1 MGQEL
6 ETEIQNKYIKNK
18 IKELEAE
25 IEKLKQTTTDEEF
38 FLKRSEEKVQERNQA
53 MGQTKK
59 KQFSTVALH
68 GLYDKNDMRQFKSMT
83 LPVFS
88 TTTGAPYDSLKDG
101 ELLLSYR
108 TINDPNKIY
117 SRIDNTTIDHLAMKV
132 AALEG
137 KNIPELTQ
145 GLCTSS
151 GMAAVHM
158 STMPFLEV
166 GDEFVSSQFVYGGTN
181 QLFNVTYPKMGWKV
195 NWVYDPWNIENW
207 QNAITTK
214 TKFLYVE
221 SPSNPLLYIADLPE
235 LSKLAHDH
243 NIPLIV
249 DSTIATPALMRPLEF
264 GADIVVHSLSKAM
277 SSTGRAIGGAI
288 VAKDR
293 IITNV
298 LENEENFVM
307 KVKGGHFRN
316 LGPCLHPPSAADIW
330 DSINS
335 LEVRLKAMSASAL
348 KIAKFLAHH
357 PKVEK
362 VNYPGLH
369 GHPQHAI
376 AEKLMR
382 FEDGAFGGSHLMSFN
397 IVGDIYKT
405 MDFANVFDF
414 GVQVT
419 DLGRDY
425 TTWVHP
431 ATTTHGQ
438 MKPEERRKGYIYDN
452 LIRYSVGLEG
462 PDDAIAALEN
472 ALSKI

>member
-1 MGQEL
+1 MGQE
-6 ETEIQNKYIKNK
+6 EIIMDNYVKVK
-18 IKELEAE
+18 IRELESE
-25 IEKLKQTTTDEEF
+25 IEKLRQTSTDEEF
-38 FLKRSEEKVQERNQA
+38 FMKRSEETIHSRAEA
-53 MGQTKK
+53 MNESKK
-59 KQFSTVALH
+59 KQFSTVALN
-68 GLYDKNDMRQFKSMT
+68 GLYDKKDMRQFKSMI

-101 ELLLSYR
+101 ELLLSYK
-108 TINDPNKIY
+108 TVNDPNKIY

-145 GLCTSS
+145 GLCTAS
-151 GMAAVHM
+151 GMAAVHL

-181 QLFNVTYPKMGWKV
+181 QLFNVTYPHMGWKV
-195 NWVYDPWNIENW
+195 NWVYDPWNLDNW
-207 QNAITTK
+207 QNVITPK

-221 SPSNPLLYIADLPE
+221 SPSNPLLFIADLPE

-249 DSTIATPALMRPLEF
+249 DSTIASPALMRPLEF
-264 GADIVVHSLSKAM
+264 GADIVVHSLTKVM
-277 SSTGRAIGGAI
+277 SSTGRAIGGVI
-288 VAKDR
+288 VSKDR

-298 LENEENFVM
+298 SELQDNFAM
-307 KVKGGHFRN
+307 NVKGGHFRN
-316 LGPCLHPPSAADIW
+316 MGPCLHPPSAADIW

-335 LEVRLKAMSASAL
+335 LEVRLKGMSDSAM
-348 KIAKFLAHH
+348 KIAKFLANH

-362 VNYPGLH
+362 VNYPGLR

-382 FEDGAFGGSHLMSFN
+382 FEDGTFGGSHLMSFN

-405 MDFANVFDF
+405 MEFANLFNF

-462 PDDAIAALEN
+462 SNDAIAALDD

>member
-1 MGQEL
+1 MAQEMAD
-6 ETEIQNKYIKNK
+6 NNYVKNK
-18 IKELEAE
+18 IEELELE
-25 IEKLKQTTTDEEF
+25 IARLKDCSCDEDF
-38 FLKRSEEKVQERNQA
+38 FLKRSQQKVHSRTES
-53 MGQTKK
+53 MLKTKK
-59 KQFSTVALH
+59 QQFSTIALH
-68 GLYDKNDMRQFKSMT
+68 GLYDKADMRQFKSMT

-88 TTTGAPYDSLKDG
+88 TPTGAPFDSLKDG
-101 ELLLSYR
+101 ELLLSYK
-108 TINDPNKIY
+108 TVNDPNKIY

-158 STMPFLEV
+158 ATMPFLEV
-166 GDEFVSSQFVYGGTN
+166 SDEFVSSQFVYGGTN
-181 QLFNVTYPKMGWKV
+181 QLFNVTYPRMGWKV
-195 NWVYDPWNIENW
+195 NWVYDPWNLENW
-207 QNAITTK
+207 QNAITPK

-249 DSTIATPALMRPLEF
+249 DSTIASPALMRPLEF
-264 GADIVVHSLSKAM
+264 GADIVVHSMSKVMA
-277 SSTGRAIGGAI
+277 SNGRAIGGVI
-288 VAKDR
+288 VGKELIKTKNPDY
-293 IITNV
+293 
-298 LENEENFVM
+298 EENFTL
-307 KVKGGHFRN
+307 KLKGGHFRN
-316 LGPCLHPPSAADIW
+316 LGPCLHPPSAATIW
-330 DSINS
+330 DNLNS
-335 LEVRLKAMSASAL
+335 LEVRLKGMSESAM
-348 KIAKFLAHH
+348 KIAKFLANH

-362 VNYPGLH
+362 VNYPGLSK
-369 GHPQHAI
+369 HPQYDI
-376 AEKLMR
+376 AQKLMR
-382 FEDGAFGGSHLMSFN
+382 FEDGSFGGSHLMSFN

-405 MDFANVFDF
+405 MEFAGLLDF
-414 GVQVT
+414 GIQVT

-462 PDDAIAALEN
+462 PNDAITALDA

>member
-1 MGQEL
+1 MAQEI
-6 ETEIQNKYIKNK
+6 ESDTQNSYLKKK
-18 IKELEAE
+18 ISELEAE
-25 IEKLKQTTTDEEF
+25 ILKLKASSSDEEF
-38 FLKRSEEKVQERNQA
+38 FLKRSEEKIHSRTDA
-53 MGQTKK
+53 MQQTKK

-68 GLYDKNDMRQFKSMT
+68 GLYDKNDMIQFKSMV

-101 ELLLSYR
+101 ELLLSYK
-108 TINDPNKIY
+108 TVNDPNKIY

-151 GMAAVHM
+151 GMSAVHM
-158 STMPFLEV
+158 ATMPFLEV

-181 QLFNVTYPKMGWKV
+181 QLFNVTYPKSGWKV
-195 NWVYDPWNIENW
+195 NWVYEPWNIDNW
-207 QNAITTK
+207 QNAITSK

-221 SPSNPLLYIADLPE
+221 SPSNPLLFIADLPE

-288 VAKDR
+288 VSKDR

-298 LENEENFVM
+298 PELEEQFAM

-335 LEVRLKAMSASAL
+335 VEVRLKAMSQSAL
-348 KIAKFLAHH
+348 KIAKFLVNH

-362 VNYPGLH
+362 VNYPGLG

-382 FEDGAFGGSHLMSFN
+382 FEDGTFGGSHLMSFN

-405 MDFANVFDF
+405 MEFANVFDF

-438 MKPEERRKGYIYDN
+438 MTPEERRKGYIYDN

-462 PDDAIAALEN
+462 PDDAIAALDL

>member
-1 MGQEL
+1 MGQEEIVMDNYVKVKIRQL
-6 ETEIQNKYIKNK
+6 ES
-18 IKELEAE
+18 E
-25 IEKLKQTTTDEEF
+25 IEELKKSSTDEEF
-38 FLKRSEEKVQERNQA
+38 FLKRSEDKINSRTQA
-53 MGQTKK
+53 MQETKK
-59 KQFSTVALH
+59 KQFSTVALN
-68 GLYDKNDMRQFKSMT
+68 GLYDKNDMIQFKSMI

-101 ELLLSYR
+101 ELLLSYK
-108 TINDPNKIY
+108 TVNDPNKIY

-151 GMAAVHM
+151 GMSAVHM
-158 STMPFLEV
+158 ATMPFLEV

-181 QLFNVTYPKMGWKV
+181 QLFNVTYPKSGWKV
-195 NWVYDPWNIENW
+195 KWVFDPWNLDNW
-207 QNAITTK
+207 QNAITSK

-221 SPSNPLLYIADLPE
+221 SPSNPLLFIADLPE

-264 GADIVVHSLSKAM
+264 GADIIVHSLSKAM

-298 LENEENFVM
+298 PDLQDQFAN

-335 LEVRLKAMSASAL
+335 VEVRLKAMSDSAM
-348 KIAKFLAHH
+348 KIAKFLVNH

-362 VNYPGLH
+362 VNYPGLK

-382 FEDGAFGGSHLMSFN
+382 FEDGTFGGSHLMSFN

-405 MDFANVFDF
+405 MEFANLFNF

-438 MKPEERRKGYIYDN
+438 MTPEERRKGYIYDN

-462 PDDAIAALEN
+462 PNDAIAALDE
-472 ALSKI
+472 ALNKI

>member
-1 MGQEL
+1 MGQE
-6 ETEIQNKYIKNK
+6 EIVMDNYVKVK
-18 IKELEAE
+18 IRELESE
-25 IEKLKQTTTDEEF
+25 IEKLRQTSTDEEF
-38 FLKRSEEKVQERNQA
+38 FMKRSEETIRSRAEA
-53 MGQTKK
+53 MNESKK
-59 KQFSTVALH
+59 KQFSTVALN
-68 GLYDKNDMRQFKSMT
+68 GLYDKHDMRQFKSMI

-101 ELLLSYR
+101 ELLLSYK

-145 GLCTSS
+145 GLCTAS
-151 GMAAVHM
+151 GMAAVHL

-166 GDEFVSSQFVYGGTN
+166 GDEFVASQFVYGGTN
-181 QLFNVTYPKMGWKV
+181 QLFNVTYPRMGWKV
-195 NWVYDPWNIENW
+195 NWVYDPWNLDNW
-207 QNAITTK
+207 QNAITPK

-221 SPSNPLLYIADLPE
+221 SPSNPLLFIADLPE
-235 LSKLAHDH
+235 LGKLAHDH

-249 DSTIATPALMRPLEF
+249 DSTIASPALMRPLEF
-264 GADIVVHSLSKAM
+264 GADIVVHSLTKVM
-277 SSTGRAIGGAI
+277 SSTGRAIGGVI
-288 VAKDR
+288 VSKDR
-293 IITNV
+293 IVTNV
-298 LENEENFVM
+298 PELQDNFAM
-307 KVKGGHFRN
+307 NVKGGHFRN
-316 LGPCLHPPSAADIW
+316 MGPCLHPPSAADIW

-335 LEVRLKAMSASAL
+335 LEVRLKGMSESAM
-348 KIAKFLAHH
+348 KIAKFLANH

-362 VNYPGLH
+362 VNYPGLR

-382 FEDGAFGGSHLMSFN
+382 FEDGTFGGSHLMSFN
-397 IVGDIYKT
+397 IVGDIYRT
-405 MDFANVFDF
+405 MEFANIFNF

-462 PDDAIAALEN
+462 PNDAIAALDD

>member
-1 MGQEL
+1 MAQETVQKNYL
-6 ETEIQNKYIKNK
+6 HERIIQ
-18 IKELEAE
+18 LEAE
-25 IEKLKQTTTDEEF
+25 IAKLKECNSDEDF
-38 FLKRSEEKVQERNQA
+38 FIKRSSEKVDSRTNSMIQSKNKE
-53 MGQTKK
+53 
-59 KQFSTVALH
+59 FSTVALH
-68 GLYDKNDMRQFKSMT
+68 GLYDKQDMRQFKSMI

-101 ELLLSYR
+101 ELLLSYK
-108 TINDPNKIY
+108 TVNDPNKIY

-151 GMAAVHM
+151 GMSAVHM

-181 QLFNVTYPKMGWKV
+181 QLFNVTYPRMGWKV

-207 QNAITTK
+207 RKAITPK

-221 SPSNPLLYIADLPE
+221 SPSNPLLYIADIPE
-235 LSKLAHDH
+235 LSKLAHEH

-264 GADIVVHSLSKAM
+264 GADIIVHSLSKAM

-288 VAKDR
+288 VAKDT
-293 IITNV
+293 IVTNV
-298 LENEENFVM
+298 DALRENFAN

-335 LEVRLKAMSASAL
+335 LEVRLKAMSESAL
-348 KIAKFLAHH
+348 KIAKFLVNH

-362 VNYPGLH
+362 VNYPGLS

-382 FEDGAFGGSHLMSFN
+382 FEDGTFGGSHLMSFN

-405 MDFANVFDF
+405 MDFANMFDF

-438 MKPEERRKGYIYDN
+438 MNPEERRKGYIYDN

-462 PDDAIAALEN
+462 PNDAIAALET
-472 ALSKI
+472 ALDKI